1 MNELLTPVE
10 TLVNSTMNDSDKVLR
25 TKVNNV
31 TLQDA
36 ALIYRDVLAI
46 QNRVMNLR
54 RRIDGIIN
62 PLSSQSK
69 PARIVR

>member
-1 MNELLTPVE
+1 MNELVAPIE
-10 TLVNSTMNDSDKVLR
+10 TLVNSSMNDTDKILR
-25 TKVNNV
+25 TRVNNIQ
-31 TLQDA
+31 LQDA

-54 RRIDGIIN
+54 RRVDGIIN

-69 PARIVR
+69 PARMVR